1 MSEKQTIQWS
11 RQKIISALI
20 DLESR
25 REGLSVKVIKKSNAA
40 LYAAARR
47 HFGSW
52 GLALA
57 AAGIKL
63 PSRHRKQIN
72 DANRTRW
79 TQENIIETILRCAVN
94 RQPLLSSKVRPA
106 SLRIAATRVFGSW
119 YKALCVA
126 GVEPSGGRYQK
137 WSKERIKRE
146 LLTRLK
152 NKKSIHPSDIHQ
164 DDPKLRAAID
174 RWFDGWA
181 DSFLYAGICPGM
193 AEKSRKNTRGLS

>member
-1 MSEKQTIQWS
+1 MTERQTIQWS
-11 RQKIISALI
+11 RQKIISVLLN
-20 DLESR
+20 LESR
-25 REGLSVKVIKKSNAA
+25 HESLSVKAIRKSDAA

-52 GLALA
+52 GLALT

-63 PSRHRKQIN
+63 PSKHRKQIN
-72 DANRTRW
+72 NASRTRW
-79 TQENIIETILRCAVN
+79 TQETIIETILRYAVN
-94 RQPLLSSKVRPA
+94 RQPLLSSKVRPT

-137 WSKERIKRE
+137 WSKERIQKE

-164 DDPKLRAAID
+164 DDPKLRAAIG
-174 RWFDGWA
+174 RWFDDWA

-193 AEKSRKNTRGLS
+193 AEKSRKTRAD